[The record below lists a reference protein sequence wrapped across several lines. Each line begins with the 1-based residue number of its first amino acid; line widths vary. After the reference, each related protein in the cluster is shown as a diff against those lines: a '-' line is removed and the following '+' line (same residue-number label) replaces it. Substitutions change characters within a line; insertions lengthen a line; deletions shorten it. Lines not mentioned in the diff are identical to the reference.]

1 MLLGVSVIVFMVL
14 RLAPGDPAEVMLGAN
29 ANKEDLD
36 RLRTQLGLDQP
47 LHVQYLT
54 WISHVARGDLG
65 RSLWMKRPVLGEVL
79 ERFKATLLLTGSA
92 LLLSTLGGIAL
103 GIASA
108 TRANS
113 LLDRL
118 SGVASLFGASMPVF
132 WLGIVLMV
140 IFSLWLGWL
149 PASGMYAPYGGG
161 GLRDLLAHLVLPAV
175 TLAAASVT
183 IIARLTRATMLD
195 TLGQDYVRTA
205 RAKGLGERMV
215 VWRHAL
221 KNALIPI
228 VTVVG
233 VQAGYLLG
241 GAVLTETVFA
251 WPGVGTLVV
260 QGILARDMPLVQGG
274 VLVIA
279 LSFVLVNLAVDTLY
293 AWLDP
298 PDQVPVIARHAP
310 PPRAVTASPSSPWP
324 PSRWPSRPRSPRP
337 GSRSPTPTRWTRRAG
352 SGRRARPGIPSAPTS
367 SAAISS
373 AASSGARGS
382 RCSRGSAPRR
392 RRC

>member
-1 MLLGVSVIVFMVL
+1 MGPFLARRLLHLGPVLLGVSLIVFLVL
-14 RLAPGDPAEVMLGAN
+14 HLAPGDPAEVMLGAN
-29 ANKEDLD
+29 ANKEDLA

-47 LHVQYLT
+47 LYVQYLT

-183 IIARLTRATMLD
+183 IIARLTRATMLE

-279 LSFVLVNLAVDTLY
+279 LSFVVVNLAVDTLY

-298 PDQVPVIARHAP
+298 RIKFQ
-310 PPRAVTASPSSPWP
+310 
-324 PSRWPSRPRSPRP
+324 
-337 GSRSPTPTRWTRRAG
+337 
-352 SGRRARPGIPSAPTS
+352 
-367 SAAISS
+367 
-373 AASSGARGS
+373 
-382 RCSRGSAPRR
+382 
-392 RRC
+392 

>member
-1 MLLGVSVIVFMVL
+1 MKRYLARRLLLLVPVLAGVSVIIFMVL
-14 RLAPGDPAEVMLGAN
+14 HLSPGDPVEIMLGSQATQ
-29 ANKEDLD
+29 EDRV
-36 RLRTQLGLDQP
+36 RLRADLGLDQP
-47 LHVQYLT
+47 LPVQYVRWLG
-54 WISHVARGDLG
+54 HVVRGDLG

-79 ERFKATLLLTGSA
+79 LRFKATLILAGSA
-92 LLLSTLGGIAL
+92 LLLSTTIGLAL
-103 GIASA
+103 GVASA
-108 TRANS
+108 TRPNS
-113 LLDRL
+113 LVDRL
-118 SGVASLFGASMPVF
+118 SATASLFGASMPSF

-140 IFSLWLGWL
+140 VFALQLGWL

-161 GLRDLLAHLVLPAV
+161 GLRDLLAHLILPAV

-183 IIARLTRATMLD
+183 IIARLTRATMLE

-205 RAKGLGERMV
+205 RAKGLGERKV

-279 LSFVLVNLAVDTLY
+279 LSFVLVNLLVDTLY

-298 PDQVPVIARHAP
+298 RIKFQ
-310 PPRAVTASPSSPWP
+310 
-324 PSRWPSRPRSPRP
+324 
-337 GSRSPTPTRWTRRAG
+337 
-352 SGRRARPGIPSAPTS
+352 
-367 SAAISS
+367 
-373 AASSGARGS
+373 
-382 RCSRGSAPRR
+382 
-392 RRC
+392 